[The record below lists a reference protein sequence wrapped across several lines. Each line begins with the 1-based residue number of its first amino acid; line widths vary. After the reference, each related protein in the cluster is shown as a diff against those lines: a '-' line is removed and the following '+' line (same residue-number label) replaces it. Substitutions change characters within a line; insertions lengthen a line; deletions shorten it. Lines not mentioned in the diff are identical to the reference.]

1 MSINPKITVVIC
13 TYNRADLLSE
23 TLPSVF
29 NQNVP
34 ESKYDVLVV
43 NNNSNDSTEELLTNF
58 KKSYSNLS
66 VIKEP
71 QQGLSY
77 ARNTGYM
84 NSTTEWIIY
93 LDDDA
98 MVPSDFIEIALQTIK
113 SKKYDCFGGVYHP
126 WYKYGKPVWF
136 RDIYAST
143 AEFYK
148 QNNGHKLQY
157 ASGGIMAIKRSILVD
172 LNGFP
177 THLGMKG
184 NAMAYGEETFLQNQM
199 KRNGYSIGIIP
210 KWNINHIVNKYKLKP
225 IWFIKNG
232 YVSGRDAWIVYE
244 EEIRFK
250 SIVKYMFNTI
260 IMLFKN
266 LVNTTPKL
274 FQRKIFMQNWFI
286 ETFRPISIQYGRV
299 IGGLQMILNK
309 DKIDR
314 K

>member
-1 MSINPKITVVIC
+1 MSTTPKITIIIC
-13 TYNRADLLSE
+13 TYNRSDLLSE
-23 TLPSVF
+23 TLPSIF
-29 NQNVP
+29 NQNVR

-43 NNNSNDSTEELLTNF
+43 NNNSNDSTDEILTNF
-58 KKSYSNLS
+58 SKSYSNLS
-66 VIKEP
+66 VIKEA

-84 NSTTEWIIY
+84 NSSTDWIIY

-98 MVPSDFIEIALQTIK
+98 MIPSDFIEIALQTIK
-113 SKKYDCFGGVYHP
+113 SNKYDCFGGVYYP

-136 RDIYAST
+136 KDIYAST

-157 ASGGIMAIKRSILVD
+157 ASGGIMAIKRSLLIEFD
-172 LNGFP
+172 GFP

-199 KRNGYSIGIIP
+199 KRNGHTIGIIP
-210 KWNINHIVNKYKLKP
+210 KWSINHIVNKYKLHP

-232 YVSGRDAWIVYE
+232 YVTGRDAWIIYE
-244 EEIRFK
+244 EKVTFK
-250 SIVKYMFNTI
+250 SIIKY
-260 IMLFKN
+260 
-266 LVNTTPKL
+266 LVNIITIFFQKTVTTTPRL
-274 FQRKIFMQNWFI
+274 FNKNYYSQNWFI
-286 ETFRPISIQYGRV
+286 EIFHPISIQYGRV

-309 DKIDR
+309 DKSNR
-314 K
+314 